1 MDTKRVGIYA
11 RVSTKDQTTENQ
23 LLDLRSYCTARG
35 WQIAAECVDAGI
47 SGSRDDRPAL
57 KEVLGLARKRK
68 IDILLVWR
76 FDRFARS
83 LAHLVNSLEELRRLG
98 VDFISFQENV
108 DTSSAQG
115 RMVFGVMASLAE
127 FERALIQE
135 RIRSGLRR
143 AAAQGKRI
151 GRPTVT
157 VDPAEARRL
166 RGEGRSLREIASALS
181 VGKGTVERL
190 LRPSQNPPEN
200 DRLESVGAGAA
211 H

>member
-1 MDTKRVGIYA
+1 MEAKRVGIYA

-23 LLDLRSYCTARG
+23 LLDLRKYCEARG
-35 WQIAAECVDAGI
+35 WQIAAECVDQGI
-47 SGSRDDRPAL
+47 SGAKDDRPAL
-57 KEVLGLARKRK
+57 KEIMGLAKKRK
-68 IDILLVWR
+68 IDTLLVWR

-98 VDFISFQENV
+98 VDFVSYQENV

-143 AAAQGKRI
+143 AASQGKRI

-157 VDPAEARRL
+157 IDPAEARRL
-166 RGEGRSLREIASALS
+166 REAGRSLREIASALS

-190 LRPSQNPPEN
+190 LRLSQNPPEN
-200 DRLESVGAGAA
+200 SRIESVGVVAA
-211 H
+211 